1 MEASPTVYLA
11 LAFVLSIAGFFFLWK
26 GADWLV
32 EGAASIALAAKV
44 STIVVGITVVAFG
57 TSLPE
62 MAVSLAASVKGEPE
76 ITLGNVIGSNIA
88 NILLVLGLA
97 AVIKPLKVERK
108 VVTRDTML
116 VLGSGVLILLLSLTG
131 SLTRVHGLILLA
143 AFVGYLA
150 YYVRDAIRH
159 KRHEDIG
166 VEDFHPQKS
175 VVMLVGGIICIL
187 VGSDIL
193 VESAVYIAE
202 SFGISPA
209 IIGLTMIA
217 VGTSLPELAT
227 SAVASKKGESDISI
241 GNVLGS
247 NVFNG
252 LLVLGLAAFLF
263 VGSIPVDPEFLWD
276 LALMTV
282 VCLFLVPTLWTGH
295 TLTRQEG
302 AFMLVIY
309 VVYIA
314 SLAYRQGMV

>member
-1 MEASPTVYLA
+1 VNLPLA
-11 LAFVLSIAGFFFLWK
+11 LILSVAGFILLWK

-88 NILLVLGLA
+88 NILLVLGVA
-97 AVIKPLKVERK
+97 AVVSPMRVDRH

-116 VLGSGVLILLLSLTG
+116 VLGSGFLILLLAMTG
-131 SLTRVHGLILLA
+131 SLTRVHGLIMLA

-150 YYVRDAIRH
+150 YYVRDAMRH
-159 KRHEDIG
+159 KQADMPDIEDYHPG
-166 VEDFHPQKS
+166 VS
-175 VVMLVGGIICIL
+175 IVMLAGGIICIL

-193 VESAVYIAE
+193 VDSAVFIAE

-217 VGTSLPELAT
+217 IGTSLPELAT

-247 NVFNG
+247 NVFNT

-263 VGSIPVDPEFLWD
+263 AGSIPVDPGLIWD
-276 LALMTV
+276 VGLMTV

-295 TLTRQEG
+295 TLTRKEG
-302 AFMLVIY
+302 VFMLVVY
-309 VVYIA
+309 AVYIA
-314 SLAYRQGMV
+314 SLAYRQGLV

>member
-1 MEASPTVYLA
+1 VNLA
-11 LAFVLSIAGFFFLWK
+11 IAFLLSIAGFFFLWK

-32 EGAASIALAAKV
+32 EGAASIALAAKM

-97 AVIKPLKVERK
+97 ALVNPLKVDRP

-116 VLGSGVLILLLSLTG
+116 VLGAGVLILLLALTG
-131 SLTRVHGLILLA
+131 SLTRVHGLIMLA
-143 AFVGYLA
+143 AFGAYLA
-150 YYVRDAIRH
+150 YYVRDAMRHHEMGDIEIR
-159 KRHEDIG
+159 DY
-166 VEDFHPQKS
+166 HPVRS
-175 VVMLVGGIICIL
+175 VVMLMGGIICIL

-193 VESAVYIAE
+193 VDSAVYIAE
-202 SFGISPA
+202 DFGISPA

-217 VGTSLPELAT
+217 IGTSLPELAT

-247 NVFNG
+247 NVFNT

-263 VGSIPVDPEFLWD
+263 AGSIPVDEALLWD
-276 LALMTV
+276 VGLMTV
-282 VCLFLVPTLWTGH
+282 VCLFLVPTLWTDH

-302 AFMLVIY
+302 AFMLVVY
-309 VVYIA
+309 AVYIA
-314 SLAYRQGMV
+314 SLAYRQGIV

>member
-1 MEASPTVYLA
+1 MEL
-11 LAFVLSIAGFFFLWK
+11 LIAFVLSIAGFFFLWK

-88 NILLVLGLA
+88 NILLVLGIA
-97 AVIKPLKVERK
+97 AVVKPLRVDRN

-116 VLGSGVLILLLSLTG
+116 VLGSGVLLLLLALTG
-131 SLTRVHGLILLA
+131 NLTRVHGLIMLA
-143 AFVGYLA
+143 AFAGYLT
-150 YYVRDAIRH
+150 YYVRNALKSQGAD
-159 KRHEDIG
+159 DLD
-166 VEDFHPQKS
+166 VQDFHPDKS
-175 VVMLVGGIICIL
+175 LVMLAGGIICIL
-187 VGSDIL
+187 IGSDIL
-193 VESAVYIAE
+193 VDSAVFIAQ

-247 NVFNG
+247 NVFNT
-252 LLVLGLAAFLF
+252 LLVLGLAACVFA
-263 VGSIPVDPEFLWD
+263 GTIPVDSALLWD
-276 LALMTV
+276 VALMTV

-309 VVYIA
+309 AVYIA
-314 SLAYRQGMV
+314 SLAYRQGLV

>member
-1 MEASPTVYLA
+1 MDLLV
-11 LAFVLSIAGFFFLWK
+11 AFLLSIAGFFFLWK

-88 NILLVLGLA
+88 NILLVLGIA
-97 AVIKPLKVERK
+97 SVIKPLKVDRH

-116 VLGSGVLILLLSLTG
+116 VLGSGVLLLLLALTG
-131 SLTRVHGLILLA
+131 NLTRVHGLIMLA

-150 YYVRDAIRH
+150 YYVRDALQN
-159 KRHEDIG
+159 KRVDDI
-166 VEDFHPQKS
+166 EMPDFHPGKS
-175 VVMLVGGIICIL
+175 LVLLAGGIVCIL
-187 VGSDIL
+187 IGSDIL
-193 VESAVYIAE
+193 VDSAVFIAE

-247 NVFNG
+247 NVFNT

-263 VGSIPVDPEFLWD
+263 VGTIPVDSSLLWD
-276 LALMTV
+276 IALMTV

-302 AFMLVIY
+302 TFMLVVY
-309 VVYIA
+309 AVYIA
-314 SLAYRQGMV
+314 SLAYRQGLV

>member
-1 MEASPTVYLA
+1 MQLG
-11 LAFVLSIAGFFFLWK
+11 LAFLLSIAGFFFLWK

-32 EGAASIALAAKV
+32 EGAASLALAAKV

-88 NILLVLGLA
+88 NILLVLGIA
-97 AVIKPLKVERK
+97 AMVSPIKVDKH

-116 VLGSGVLILLLSLTG
+116 VLGSGVLILLLAMTG
-131 SLTRVHGLILLA
+131 NLTRVHGLIMLG

-150 YYVRDAIRH
+150 YYVRDAINH
-159 KRHEDIG
+159 KTPG
-166 VEDFHPQKS
+166 VPDLKDYHPGRS
-175 VVMLVGGIICIL
+175 IVMLAGGIICIL
-187 VGSDIL
+187 IGSDIL
-193 VESAVYIAE
+193 VDSAVFIAE
-202 SFGISPA
+202 SYGISPA

-227 SAVASKKGESDISI
+227 SAVASRKGESDISI

-247 NVFNG
+247 NVFNT
-252 LLVLGLAAFLF
+252 LLVLGLATFLF
-263 VGSIPVDPEFLWD
+263 AGSIPVDPALLWD
-276 LALMTV
+276 IGLMAV

-302 AFMLVIY
+302 ALMLVIY
-309 VVYIA
+309 IVYIV
-314 SLAYRQGMV
+314 SLAYRQGLV

>member
-1 MEASPTVYLA
+1 MNLVI
-11 LAFVLSIAGFFFLWK
+11 AFGLSLAGFFFLWK

-88 NILLVLGLA
+88 NILLVLGIA
-97 AVIKPLKVERK
+97 AVINPLKVDRH

-116 VLGSGVLILLLSLTG
+116 VLGSGVLILMLAMTG
-131 SLTRVHGLILLA
+131 HLTRVHGLIMLA

-150 YYVRDAIRH
+150 YYVRDAMRH
-159 KRHEDIG
+159 KQVDMPD
-166 VEDFHPQKS
+166 VEDYHPGVS
-175 VVMLVGGIICIL
+175 LVMLVGGIVCIL

-193 VESAVYIAE
+193 VDSAVFIAE

-247 NVFNG
+247 NVFNS
-252 LLVLGLAAFLF
+252 LLVLGLAAVLF
-263 VGSIPVDPEFLWD
+263 AGSIPVDSALLWD
-276 LALMTV
+276 VALMTV

-295 TLTRQEG
+295 TLTRTEG

-314 SLAYRQGMV
+314 SLAYRMGMV

>member
-1 MEASPTVYLA
+1 MEL
-11 LAFVLSIAGFFFLWK
+11 LIAFVLSIAGFFFLWK

-88 NILLVLGLA
+88 NILLVLGIA
-97 AVIKPLKVERK
+97 AVVKPLRVDRN

-116 VLGSGVLILLLSLTG
+116 VLGSGVLLLLLALTG
-131 SLTRVHGLILLA
+131 NLTRVHGLIMLA
-143 AFVGYLA
+143 AFAGYLT
-150 YYVRDAIRH
+150 YYVRNALKSQGAD
-159 KRHEDIG
+159 DLD
-166 VEDFHPQKS
+166 VQDFHPGKS
-175 VVMLVGGIICIL
+175 LVMLAGGIICIL
-187 VGSDIL
+187 IGSDIL
-193 VESAVYIAE
+193 VDSAVFIAQ

-247 NVFNG
+247 NVFNT
-252 LLVLGLAAFLF
+252 LLVLGLAACVFA
-263 VGSIPVDPEFLWD
+263 GTIPVDSALLWD
-276 LALMTV
+276 VALMTV

-309 VVYIA
+309 AVYIA
-314 SLAYRQGMV
+314 SLAYRQGLV

>member
-1 MEASPTVYLA
+1 MQLG
-11 LAFVLSIAGFFFLWK
+11 LAFLLSIAGFFFLWK

-32 EGAASIALAAKV
+32 EGAASLALAAKV

-88 NILLVLGLA
+88 NILLVLGIA
-97 AVIKPLKVERK
+97 ALISPIRVDKH

-116 VLGSGVLILLLSLTG
+116 VLGSGVLLLLLAMTG
-131 SLTRVHGLILLA
+131 NLTRVHGLIMLG

-150 YYVRDAIRH
+150 YYVRSAIRNKTH
-159 KRHEDIG
+159 G
-166 VEDFHPQKS
+166 VPDLKDYHPGRS
-175 VVMLVGGIICIL
+175 VVMLAGGVICIL
-187 VGSDIL
+187 IGSDIL
-193 VESAVYIAE
+193 VDSAVFIAE
-202 SFGISPA
+202 SYGISPA

-217 VGTSLPELAT
+217 MGTSLPELAT
-227 SAVASKKGESDISI
+227 SAVASRRGESDLSI

-247 NVFNG
+247 NVFNT

-263 VGSIPVDPEFLWD
+263 AGSIPVDPALLWD
-276 LALMTV
+276 IGLMTV

-302 AFMLVIY
+302 AFMLIIY
-309 VVYIA
+309 VVYIV
-314 SLAYRQGMV
+314 SLAYRQGLV

>member
-1 MEASPTVYLA
+1 VNLA
-11 LAFVLSIAGFFFLWK
+11 LAALLSIAGFFFLWK

-32 EGAASIALAAKV
+32 EGAANIALAAKV

-88 NILLVLGLA
+88 NILLVLGIA
-97 AVIKPLKVERK
+97 AVISPIKVDRH

-116 VLGSGVLILLLSLTG
+116 VLGSGALLLVLAITG
-131 SLTRVHGLILLA
+131 NLTRVHGLIMLV

-150 YYVRDAIRH
+150 YYVRDAIHH
-159 KRHEDIG
+159 KQMDMPEQ
-166 VEDFHPQKS
+166 EDFKPGVS
-175 VVMLVGGIICIL
+175 IIMLAGGIICIL
-187 VGSDIL
+187 IGSDIL
-193 VESAVYIAE
+193 VDSAVFIAT

-217 VGTSLPELAT
+217 IGTSLPELAT
-227 SAVASKKGESDISI
+227 SAMASKKGESDISI

-247 NVFNG
+247 NVFNT

-263 VGSIPVDPEFLWD
+263 VGAIPVDSALLWD
-276 LALMTV
+276 IALMTI

-295 TLTRQEG
+295 VLTRREG
-302 AFMLVIY
+302 VIMLIIY

-314 SLAYRQGMV
+314 SLAYRHDVI

>member
-1 MEASPTVYLA
+1 VDL
-11 LAFVLSIAGFFFLWK
+11 LIAFVLSIAGFFLLWK

-88 NILLVLGLA
+88 NILLVLGIA
-97 AVIKPLKVERK
+97 AVVKPLKVDK
-108 VVTRDTML
+108 HVVTRDTML
-116 VLGSGVLILLLSLTG
+116 VLGSGVLLLLLALTG
-131 SLTRVHGLILLA
+131 NLTRVHGLIMLA
-143 AFVGYLA
+143 GFAGYLA
-150 YYVRDAIRH
+150 YYIRDALGHHAVDTI
-159 KRHEDIG
+159 EIEG
-166 VEDFHPQKS
+166 FHPGKS
-175 VVMLVGGIICIL
+175 VVLLVGGIVCIL
-187 VGSDIL
+187 IGSDIL
-193 VESAVYIAE
+193 VDSAVYIAQ

-247 NVFNG
+247 NVFNTM
-252 LLVLGLAAFLF
+252 LVLGLAAFLF
-263 VGSIPVDPEFLWD
+263 TGTIPVDSALLWD
-276 LALMTV
+276 VALMTV

-302 AFMLVIY
+302 AFMLIVY
-309 VVYIA
+309 AVYIA
-314 SLAYRQGMV
+314 SLAYRQGLV

>member
-1 MEASPTVYLA
+1 MQLG
-11 LAFVLSIAGFFFLWK
+11 LAFLLSIAGFFFLWK
-26 GADWLV
+26 GAEWLV
-32 EGAASIALAAKV
+32 EGAASLALAAKV

-62 MAVSLAASVKGEPE
+62 MAVSLAASVKDQPE

-88 NILLVLGLA
+88 NILLVLGIA
-97 AVIKPLKVERK
+97 AMVSPIRVDKH

-116 VLGSGVLILLLSLTG
+116 VLGSGVLMLLLAMTG
-131 SLTRVHGLILLA
+131 NLTRVHGLIMLG

-150 YYVRDAIRH
+150 YYVRSAIRH
-159 KRHEDIG
+159 KTHEVPDLK
-166 VEDFHPQKS
+166 DYHPGRS
-175 VVMLVGGIICIL
+175 IVMLAGGIICIL
-187 VGSDIL
+187 IGSDIL
-193 VESAVYIAE
+193 VDSAVFIAE
-202 SFGISPA
+202 TYGISPA

-227 SAVASKKGESDISI
+227 SAVASRKGESDISI

-247 NVFNG
+247 NVFNT

-263 VGSIPVDPEFLWD
+263 AGSIPVDPALLWD
-276 LALMTV
+276 IGLMTV

-302 AFMLVIY
+302 AFMLIIY
-309 VVYIA
+309 VVYIV
-314 SLAYRQGMV
+314 SLAYRQGLV

>member
-1 MEASPTVYLA
+1 
-11 LAFVLSIAGFFFLWK
+11 LSIAGFFFLWK

-32 EGAASIALAAKV
+32 DGAASLALAAKV

-88 NILLVLGLA
+88 NILLVLGIA
-97 AVIKPLKVERK
+97 AVVRPLKVDK
-108 VVTRDTML
+108 HVVTRDTML
-116 VLGSGVLILLLSLTG
+116 VLGSGVLILLLAMTG
-131 SLTRVHGLILLA
+131 HLTRWHGAIMLV
-143 AFVGYLA
+143 AFIAYLG

-159 KRHEDIG
+159 KVHEAADLENFRPGISL
-166 VEDFHPQKS
+166 F
-175 VVMLVGGIICIL
+175 MLGGGIICIL
-187 VGSDIL
+187 IGSDIL
-193 VESAVYIAE
+193 VDSAVFIATE
-202 SFGISPA
+202 FGISPA

-217 VGTSLPELAT
+217 IGTSLPELAT

-247 NVFNG
+247 NVFNT

-263 VGSIPVDPEFLWD
+263 AGSIPVDPALLWD
-276 LALMTV
+276 IGLMTV

-295 TLTRQEG
+295 TLTRTEG
-302 AFMLVIY
+302 AFMLIIY
-309 VVYIA
+309 TVYIV
-314 SLAYRQGMV
+314 SLAFRQGMV